1 MNVTMTEKVGT
12 PMDAVKKSLP
22 MKLLNKIKDTYP
34 SVFDQL
40 DTFRYDETMND
51 LWPHGQIF
59 VPVAAVTSL
68 FSNSDG
74 IPSVELYQDM
84 EVTAALAGWRQQK
97 NIYSFTE
104 EAVSKAGAMDMDVPV
119 SDLKVLA
126 WSMYIQPHDGTMLP
140 GMNNALDGVFAY
152 WDLDKDVYELRFLP
166 ISTQGQQF
174 PPIVL
179 SIPRNGEGT
188 IAQSITK
195 SIEAADDVYAP
206 AMLKTYLTQWTQF
219 VVFLAAH
226 PEAISLDK
234 QHVYKPAT
242 KTLRDTPQEIAYYN
256 VKEK

>member
-1 MNVTMTEKVGT
+1 
-12 PMDAVKKSLP
+12 MDAVKKSLP

-40 DTFRYDETMND
+40 DRFRYDETMND

-68 FSNSDG
+68 FSNSEG

-104 EAVSKAGAMDMDVPV
+104 GAAASAYAMALDVSVDA
-119 SDLKVLA
+119 LKLLA
-126 WSMYIQPHDGTMLP
+126 WSMYIQPHDDTMLP

-179 SIPRNGEGT
+179 SIPRDGQGNVSEAIG
-188 IAQSITK
+188 K
-195 SIEAADDVYAP
+195 SIETADDVYAP
-206 AMLKTYLTQWTQF
+206 ALLKTYLTQWTQL
-219 VVFLAAH
+219 VLFLSSH
-226 PEAISLDK
+226 PEAISLDPG
-234 QHVYKPAT
+234 HAYKPAT
-242 KTLRDTPQEIAYYN
+242 KTLRDTPQEIAYYHIG
-256 VKEK
+256 